1 MITLKCYFMGQ
12 EISVLKDFFFTF
24 ERSFVT
30 LALDFFLTQTALESG
45 ILLSVGITLLGLCI
59 TI

>member
-1 MITLKCYFMGQ
+1 MGQ

>member
-1 MITLKCYFMGQ
+1 MGQ

-30 LALDFFLTQTALESG
+30 LALDFFSNPDCPREWNPLECWDYTAWVMYNYLRTYPG
-45 ILLSVGITLLGLCI
+45 KR
-59 TI
+59 